1 MPYIFRRPRT
11 WAIAALVILAAAGAV
26 FFSAPRL
33 PAADPYE
40 AVRNRLV
47 DEAIVAEGV
56 KNKRVIESMRHT
68 PRHEFMPESVRKQA
82 YFDMAVPIGDA
93 QTISPPFIVAY
104 MTEQLDPQA
113 EDKVLEIGTGS
124 GYQAAVLSRL
134 VKEVYTIEIVEALGK
149 RAAATLKKL
158 KYTNVQARVGDGFK
172 GWAEA
177 APFDKI
183 IVTCSP
189 EDVPQPLVDQLKEG
203 GRMIIPLGERYQQS
217 LYLMTK
223 KDGKMVS
230 EALVPTMFVPMT
242 GAAEAARKVKP
253 DPKNP
258 KLVNGDF
265 ETVDK
270 SGRLDNWYYQRQLT
284 LDEQKSPQGKRFV
297 TFSNREAGRGAHAL
311 QAFPVDGSAVKT
323 LKLSCFVKGT
333 SLRAGGQGEIPALV
347 VVYYD
352 KDRKTVGHV
361 SSGNFFGTFEWRE
374 FEDKIKVPEKAR
386 EAIIRIGLHGATG
399 EISFDQISLEAG
411 K

>member
-1 MPYIFRRPRT
+1 V
-11 WAIAALVILAAAGAV
+11 ALIAVL
-26 FFSAPRL
+26 PRL
-33 PAADPYE
+33 WAADPFE

-56 KNKRVIESMRHT
+56 KNRRVIDSMRRA
-68 PRHEFMPESVRKQA
+68 PRHEFMPAAVRKQA
-82 YFDMAVPIGDA
+82 YYDMAVPIGEA

-104 MTEQLDPQA
+104 MTEQLDPQPD
-113 EDKVLEIGTGS
+113 DKVLEIGTGS
-124 GYQAAVLSRL
+124 GYQAAVLSPL
-134 VKEVYTIEIVEALGK
+134 CKEVYTIEIVEPLGK
-149 RAAATLKKL
+149 QAAATLKRL
-158 KYTNVQARVGDGFK
+158 KYTNVQVRVGDGFK
-172 GWAEA
+172 GWPEA

-223 KDGKMVS
+223 KDGKLVS

-242 GAAEAARKVKP
+242 GAAEGARKVKP

-258 KLVNGDF
+258 RIVNGDF

-284 LDEQKSPQGKRFV
+284 LETEKSPQGQRFV

-323 LKLSCFVKGT
+323 LKLSCFVKGV
-333 SLRAGGQGEIPALV
+333 SLRPGANQGESPGLV

-361 SSGNFFGTFEWRE
+361 AAGNFRGTFEWRN
-374 FEDKIKVPEKAR
+374 FEDNKIRVPEKAR

-399 EISFDQISLEAG
+399 EISFDQVTLEAAR
-411 K
+411 

>member
-1 MPYIFRRPRT
+1 
-11 WAIAALVILAAAGAV
+11 
-26 FFSAPRL
+26 
-33 PAADPYE
+33 
-40 AVRNRLV
+40 
-47 DEAIVAEGV
+47 
-56 KNKRVIESMRHT
+56 
-68 PRHEFMPESVRKQA
+68 
-82 YFDMAVPIGDA
+82 
-93 QTISPPFIVAY
+93 
-104 MTEQLDPQA
+104 MTEQLDPQPD
-113 EDKVLEIGTGS
+113 DKVLEIGTGS
-124 GYQAAVLSRL
+124 GYQAAVLSPL
-134 VKEVYTIEIVEALGK
+134 CKEVYTIEIVEPLGK
-149 RAAATLKKL
+149 QAAATLKRL
-158 KYTNVQARVGDGFK
+158 KYTNVQVRVGDGFK
-172 GWAEA
+172 GWPEA

-223 KDGKMVS
+223 KDGKLVS

-242 GAAEAARKVKP
+242 GAAEGARKVKP

-258 KLVNGDF
+258 RIVNGDF

-284 LDEQKSPQGKRFV
+284 LETEKSPQGQRFV

-323 LKLSCFVKGT
+323 LKLSCFVKGV
-333 SLRAGGQGEIPALV
+333 SLRPGANQGESPGLV

-361 SSGNFFGTFEWRE
+361 AAGNFRGTFEWRN
-374 FEDKIKVPEKAR
+374 FEDNKIRVPEKAR

-399 EISFDQISLEAG
+399 EISFDQVTLEAAR
-411 K
+411 